1 MANKHDL
8 PAPPIKSTEGQLL
21 CLTICGYRRPGM
33 SEDDYRRHMTQVSG
47 PMTKELM
54 VKYGII
60 GWRMLHNTTETRNLM
75 RQLFNEHMINLADF
89 DCFSQVTFKSIDGY
103 KRMRED
109 ALYKKQISGD
119 HINFADTQRSMMTIG
134 WVTDVIENGKLVEDS
149 ATACRSK
156 KTITIKLQDAAIILG
171 SFLSG
176 SMISLSAM
184 TIPILL
190 ETTTDAFQLL
200 CQWTRVYYYGHHVLL
215 GIAIWTFLSYTL
227 VCFRRRKAVTSKL
240 WHLLAVTV
248 LSTVSIILFTLLIMK
263 HTNREIIP
271 YGIHDENDSVG
282 RAQGRQN
289 GIHGLCNSSLF
300 LLSQMLT
307 LSTCFRLYRLY
318 CKSNSKILKIYPTFF
333 AVAIEYYLLIIFAF
347 ILTFL
352 YLSLSFCPENRLQM
366 DNLLAED
373 GEVLAGVESKTWAQ
387 LSMFEHVER
396 GLRRNPHGPAVVCL
410 MEQSISIQNL
420 VTACSGTSE
429 GNESNG
435 FQCHSA
441 TPKLT
446 SFTLTYTQLHH
457 TALRIATGLLA
468 VGVQPNT
475 TMIMLI
481 PNGAE
486 YAILLW
492 TCILLRIT
500 YVNLDPSL
508 LDMSSS
514 AALKQMLQ
522 MARPQLVVAPDTCSG
537 KMIDIAISE
546 LGLPQPVRICLS
558 DSVLSSTGWKSF
570 VAVAAH
576 ANSQRLLEDESL
588 GLAARHHNPNRI
600 NSIMFTSGTSGMPKG
615 CPQTVAAMSYALHSQ
630 EWLIDP
636 DSGAAKYAL
645 MQAHNSR
652 GIAPAQT
659 LQTWRA
665 GGAVVFT
672 GQSFSVP
679 DAIKAIDLVGA
690 SFLVLTPPMVHEFA
704 IELAKI
710 SLDLS
715 CVRRIQIG
723 GDAVTKE
730 VLIKCAALFPQAQVC
745 VNQGMTEGP
754 GVFTWP
760 FLGTRPETT
769 PFIGGQICPVGVV
782 APGAKIRLR
791 SIAHEGVV
799 RIGEL
804 GELHIS
810 CPSIIK
816 SYLGGRSADM
826 FYNDTE
832 GGWFNTRDMAMID
845 ENGLV
850 FIMGRRKDMIQRAGV
865 MIAPAIIESC
875 ISTLI
880 RSQVI
885 LGAQPIAVVE
895 SFTNVS
901 VEQVKQHVCTA
912 IGDEYALGG
921 VVCLKQLGLARFPVN
936 ATHKIIKSELQEAV
950 LKYWK

>member
-1 MANKHDL
+1 
-8 PAPPIKSTEGQLL
+8 
-21 CLTICGYRRPGM
+21 
-33 SEDDYRRHMTQVSG
+33 
-47 PMTKELM
+47 
-54 VKYGII
+54 
-60 GWRMLHNTTETRNLM
+60 
-75 RQLFNEHMINLADF
+75 
-89 DCFSQVTFKSIDGY
+89 
-103 KRMRED
+103 
-109 ALYKKQISGD
+109 
-119 HINFADTQRSMMTIG
+119 
-134 WVTDVIENGKLVEDS
+134 
-149 ATACRSK
+149 
-156 KTITIKLQDAAIILG
+156 
-171 SFLSG
+171 
-176 SMISLSAM
+176 
-184 TIPILL
+184 
-190 ETTTDAFQLL
+190 
-200 CQWTRVYYYGHHVLL
+200 
-215 GIAIWTFLSYTL
+215 
-227 VCFRRRKAVTSKL
+227 
-240 WHLLAVTV
+240 
-248 LSTVSIILFTLLIMK
+248 
-263 HTNREIIP
+263 
-271 YGIHDENDSVG
+271 
-282 RAQGRQN
+282 
-289 GIHGLCNSSLF
+289 
-300 LLSQMLT
+300 
-307 LSTCFRLYRLY
+307 
-318 CKSNSKILKIYPTFF
+318 
-333 AVAIEYYLLIIFAF
+333 
-347 ILTFL
+347 
-352 YLSLSFCPENRLQM
+352 M

-420 VTACSGTSE
+420 LCSKNQSRAQPASGIKEIHPRSSAIE
-429 GNESNG
+429 GNS
-435 FQCHSA
+435 
-441 TPKLT
+441 T

-880 RSQVI
+880 RSQAIVVPVPHPV

>member
-1 MANKHDL
+1 
-8 PAPPIKSTEGQLL
+8 
-21 CLTICGYRRPGM
+21 
-33 SEDDYRRHMTQVSG
+33 
-47 PMTKELM
+47 
-54 VKYGII
+54 
-60 GWRMLHNTTETRNLM
+60 
-75 RQLFNEHMINLADF
+75 
-89 DCFSQVTFKSIDGY
+89 
-103 KRMRED
+103 
-109 ALYKKQISGD
+109 
-119 HINFADTQRSMMTIG
+119 
-134 WVTDVIENGKLVEDS
+134 
-149 ATACRSK
+149 
-156 KTITIKLQDAAIILG
+156 
-171 SFLSG
+171 
-176 SMISLSAM
+176 
-184 TIPILL
+184 
-190 ETTTDAFQLL
+190 
-200 CQWTRVYYYGHHVLL
+200 
-215 GIAIWTFLSYTL
+215 
-227 VCFRRRKAVTSKL
+227 
-240 WHLLAVTV
+240 
-248 LSTVSIILFTLLIMK
+248 
-263 HTNREIIP
+263 
-271 YGIHDENDSVG
+271 
-282 RAQGRQN
+282 
-289 GIHGLCNSSLF
+289 
-300 LLSQMLT
+300 
-307 LSTCFRLYRLY
+307 
-318 CKSNSKILKIYPTFF
+318 
-333 AVAIEYYLLIIFAF
+333 
-347 ILTFL
+347 
-352 YLSLSFCPENRLQM
+352 M

-441 TPKLT
+441 TPKLCSKNQSRAQPASGIKEIHPRSSAIEGNST

-672 GQSFSVP
+672 GQSF
-679 DAIKAIDLVGA
+679 
-690 SFLVLTPPMVHEFA
+690 
-704 IELAKI
+704 
-710 SLDLS
+710 
-715 CVRRIQIG
+715 R
-723 GDAVTKE
+723 
-730 VLIKCAALFPQAQVC
+730 
-745 VNQGMTEGP
+745 
-754 GVFTWP
+754 
-760 FLGTRPETT
+760 
-769 PFIGGQICPVGVV
+769 
-782 APGAKIRLR
+782 
-791 SIAHEGVV
+791 
-799 RIGEL
+799 
-804 GELHIS
+804 
-810 CPSIIK
+810 
-816 SYLGGRSADM
+816 
-826 FYNDTE
+826 
-832 GGWFNTRDMAMID
+832 
-845 ENGLV
+845 
-850 FIMGRRKDMIQRAGV
+850 
-865 MIAPAIIESC
+865 
-875 ISTLI
+875 
-880 RSQVI
+880 
-885 LGAQPIAVVE
+885 
-895 SFTNVS
+895 
-901 VEQVKQHVCTA
+901 
-912 IGDEYALGG
+912 
-921 VVCLKQLGLARFPVN
+921 
-936 ATHKIIKSELQEAV
+936 
-950 LKYWK
+950 

>member
-1 MANKHDL
+1 
-8 PAPPIKSTEGQLL
+8 
-21 CLTICGYRRPGM
+21 
-33 SEDDYRRHMTQVSG
+33 
-47 PMTKELM
+47 
-54 VKYGII
+54 
-60 GWRMLHNTTETRNLM
+60 
-75 RQLFNEHMINLADF
+75 
-89 DCFSQVTFKSIDGY
+89 
-103 KRMRED
+103 
-109 ALYKKQISGD
+109 
-119 HINFADTQRSMMTIG
+119 
-134 WVTDVIENGKLVEDS
+134 
-149 ATACRSK
+149 
-156 KTITIKLQDAAIILG
+156 
-171 SFLSG
+171 
-176 SMISLSAM
+176 
-184 TIPILL
+184 
-190 ETTTDAFQLL
+190 
-200 CQWTRVYYYGHHVLL
+200 
-215 GIAIWTFLSYTL
+215 
-227 VCFRRRKAVTSKL
+227 
-240 WHLLAVTV
+240 
-248 LSTVSIILFTLLIMK
+248 
-263 HTNREIIP
+263 
-271 YGIHDENDSVG
+271 
-282 RAQGRQN
+282 
-289 GIHGLCNSSLF
+289 
-300 LLSQMLT
+300 
-307 LSTCFRLYRLY
+307 
-318 CKSNSKILKIYPTFF
+318 
-333 AVAIEYYLLIIFAF
+333 
-347 ILTFL
+347 
-352 YLSLSFCPENRLQM
+352 M

-420 VTACSGTSE
+420 LCSKNQSRAQPASGIKEIHPRSSAIE
-429 GNESNG
+429 GNS
-435 FQCHSA
+435 
-441 TPKLT
+441 T

-782 APGAKIRLR
+782 APGAKIRLQ
-791 SIAHEGVV
+791 SIAHEGIV
-799 RIGEL
+799 RISEL
-804 GELHIS
+804 RELHIS

-880 RSQVI
+880 RSQAIVVPVPHPV